1 MWPSAFLVKPVLKSG
16 NEGTLRLR
24 HFRFS
29 QTFNSQ
35 KIKNIDESDTFMSG
49 KPSYE
54 ELEERIRQLERQV
67 LEYMRKEKEFNRERK
82 SVEYSHMKRTISLMK
97 INGELNKEIN
107 ELKNADKKELGYVSN
122 RLKERIK
129 ELNCLY
135 DISSFR
141 DGTNFSLDEVLQTIV
156 DFIPPA
162 IQHPEITC
170 ARIIFDRYEFITK
183 NYKETKWKLSQ
194 EIKVY
199 NERIGA
205 LEVYYLEEK
214 PEVEEGS
221 FPKEAKDLITAIAEN
236 IARIVE
242 RDWAEIEIRKCR
254 DKIEEL
260 IKKK

>member
-1 MWPSAFLVKPVLKSG
+1 MT
-16 NEGTLRLR
+16 E
-24 HFRFS
+24 
-29 QTFNSQ
+29 
-35 KIKNIDESDTFMSG
+35 

-54 ELEERIRQLERQV
+54 ELEKRIKQLERQV
-67 LEYMRKEKEFNRERK
+67 LEYVRKEKKFNRDRK
-82 SVEYSHMKRTISLMK
+82 SVEYSHMKRTLGLMK
-97 INGELNKEIN
+97 INEELNKEIN
-107 ELKNADKKELGYVSN
+107 KLKIADKEELGYVSD

-141 DGTNFSLDEVLQTIV
+141 DGTNFSLDDILQTIV

-162 IQHPEITC
+162 IQYPENTC
-170 ARIIFDRYEFITK
+170 ARIIFEQYEFTTK

-199 NERIGA
+199 NERIGV

-214 PEVEEGS
+214 PELEEGP
-221 FPKEAKDLITAIAEN
+221 FPKETKNLITGIAEN
-236 IARIVE
+236 IAQIVE

-260 IKKK
+260 IKKNNYSFRLRS